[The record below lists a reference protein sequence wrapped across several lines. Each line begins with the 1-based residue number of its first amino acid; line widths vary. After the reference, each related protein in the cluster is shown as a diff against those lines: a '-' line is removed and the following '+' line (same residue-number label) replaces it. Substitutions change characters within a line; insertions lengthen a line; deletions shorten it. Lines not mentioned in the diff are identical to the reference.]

1 MKPYTKPLIAMV
13 LVCLWAGCSS
23 APPEKAEGAAADST
37 GVSLFYGA
45 RVIPGDGKPAM
56 ENVNFVVENGKF
68 TAIGSKGEVKVPKGS
83 AEIDLSG
90 LTVTPVFAN
99 LHAHPGLFKGDR
111 VSPGNYSR
119 DSVMADLKRYAY
131 YGIGAVAS
139 LGGDQGETAFRIRDE
154 QREGKLEGARLYT
167 AGRGIAAKGGAPS
180 ALGDIPIQVS
190 TAAEARRAVSDEATR
205 KVDLISIWVDDNM
218 GRSPNMKPEI
228 YKAVIDEA
236 HKRNLKVVAHLFS
249 LSDAKDLVGSGID
262 GLAQSIRDREVDDQ
276 LISAMK
282 AKNVFFVPTLT
293 AHEAKFVYAEKVP
306 WLTDQLMREV
316 YPAQLSAY
324 LSNTVTMNKF
334 KRNPDLPALKQ
345 QYAIAV
351 KNLKKMSAGGVKIG
365 LGTDSGSV
373 DTYPGYFEVREIMLM
388 AEAGMS
394 PMDVITAASSVSASI
409 LGADDLGTIAVG
421 KTGTFLT
428 FSNNPAEKI
437 ENIKD
442 MVSLYINGVQ
452 VERSKMVADLEVE
465 VRKITEADRQRDAAA
480 EKQAALLAA
489 EAKLPHYGD
498 FVLGP
503 AVRVRSMAVP
513 TPKSSKVDTR
523 VGPPDRIAVSMR
535 ASAAQLRKF
544 YAEALPAYSWKASGS
559 CWERQQ
565 PGTNKGQ
572 QLCVETAANS
582 AAITITEK

>member
-13 LVCLWAGCSS
+13 LACLVAGCSS
-23 APPEKAEGAAADST
+23 TPPEKAEGAAAAADST
-37 GVSLFYGA
+37 GASLFYGA

-68 TAIGSKGEVKVPKGS
+68 TAIGSKGEVKAPKGS

-90 LTVTPVFAN
+90 QTVTPVFVN

-119 DSVMADLKRYAY
+119 ESVMADLKRYAY

-154 QREGKLEGARLYT
+154 QRERKLEGARMYT
-167 AGRGIAAKGGAPS
+167 SGRGIAAKGGAPS
-180 ALGDIPIQVS
+180 ALGDIPLQVS
-190 TAAEARRAVSDEATR
+190 NAAEARKAVSDEATR
-205 KVDLISIWVDDNM
+205 RVDLISIWVD
-218 GRSPNMKPEI
+218 GMKPEI
-228 YKAVIDEA
+228 YRAVIDEA

-249 LSDAKDLVGSGID
+249 LADAKNLVESGID
-262 GLAQSIRDREVDDQ
+262 GLAQSIRDREVDDE
-276 LISAMK
+276 LIAAMK
-282 AKNVFFVPTLT
+282 ARNVFLVPTLT
-293 AHEAKFVYAEKVP
+293 AHEAKFVYAEKVS

-324 LSNTVTMNKF
+324 LSNPVTMNRF
-334 KRNPDLPALKQ
+334 KRNPELPALKQ
-345 QYAIAV
+345 QYATAV

-365 LGTDSGSV
+365 LGSDSGSV
-373 DTYPGYFEVREIMLM
+373 DTYPGYFEIREIMLM
-388 AEAGMS
+388 AEAGMP
-394 PMDVITAASSVSASI
+394 PMDVITAASSVSAGI
-409 LGADDLGTIAVG
+409 LGADDLGAIAVG

-428 FSNNPAEKI
+428 FSNNPAEKM

-442 MVSLYINGVQ
+442 MVSLYINGTQ
-452 VERSKMVADLEVE
+452 VERSKLVADLEVE
-465 VRKITEADRQRDAAA
+465 VRKITEEDKKKDQAA
-480 EKQAALLAA
+480 EIEAARLAA

-523 VGPPDRIAVSMR
+523 VGPPDRIGVSMR
-535 ASAAQLRKF
+535 ASAGQLRKF
-544 YAEALPAYSWKASGS
+544 YAEALPAYSWKTSGS

-572 QLCVETAANS
+572 QLCVEVAANS
-582 AAITITEK
+582 AVITITEK